1 MRRAGMGVVGEEF
14 HMRWL
19 VVGEELYK
27 EDCGGG
33 VVVLFEEVGEDGQC
47 MRRMV
52 VGVGRRIS
60 S

>member
-1 MRRAGMGVVGEEF
+1 MGVVGEEF